1 MRPDLRSDWSR
12 DVGWRPWVLVVG
24 TTVPVL
30 VVVVAAVRG
39 WAGHGLGGAYVPPE
53 VAVVGLSPLPGVLD
67 RLEWATTGLG
77 APLALT
83 CAALGSAA
91 LAACR
96 WAPQDWRV
104 EGRVR
109 RTAAVVALA
118 SALVGVAAALAGVV
132 VALAPTTP
140 YARAT
145 TATWFSVVDDPLP
158 SWVLGTPAT
167 PYADAAA
174 ALVPAGICAAAAW
187 VLSRREG

>member
-1 MRPDLRSDWSR
+1 MRSEVP
-12 DVGWRPWVLVVG
+12 WRPWRPWALTAG
-24 TTVPVL
+24 TAVPVL
-30 VVVVAAVRG
+30 ALAVAAVRG
-39 WAGHGLGGAYVPPE
+39 WTGHGLGGPYVPPE

-67 RLEWATTGLG
+67 RLSWASTGLG

-96 WAPQDWRV
+96 WAPRDWRV
-104 EGRVR
+104 DGRVR
-109 RTAAVVALA
+109 RTAAVLALA

-132 VALAPTTP
+132 VAAAPTTP

-145 TATWFSVVDDPLP
+145 PVTVSSWSDGPFP
-158 SWVLGTPAT
+158 SWVSGTPAT
-167 PYADAAA
+167 PYAAAAA

-187 VLSRREG
+187 VLSRREA